1 MKVLRVRPK
10 HYPEVIDID
19 CSLESLQKE
28 VEGPIQAVYPWDDE
42 VALICNEEGKL
53 HDNCMEKLNRTLDGP
68 YGIPIDII
76 VGTFLI
82 VGLTED
88 DFGELLA
95 KYMVGMDDED
105 HLRAACWN
113 LLWALNQRVTHPELD
128 DRLRNQEGEKLE
140 PKKKRLRCATC
151 NCALTDS
158 TQHLCQDVDV
168 AYVRVSVGTVDLMCP
183 NCEHI
188 TTFDMEDIKI

>member
-19 CSLESLQKE
+19 RSLESLQKE

-42 VALICNEEGKL
+42 VALICNEDGKL
-53 HDNCMEKLNRTLDGP
+53 HDDCMEKLNRTLDGP

-88 DFGELLA
+88 DFGELLPEFVE
-95 KYMVGMDDED
+95 KYEKMF
-105 HLRAACWN
+105 HQPRKF
-113 LLWALNQRVTHPELD
+113 VTY
-128 DRLRNQEGEKLE
+128 
-140 PKKKRLRCATC
+140 
-151 NCALTDS
+151 TDS
-158 TQHLCQDVDV
+158 EGKVHLDVD
-168 AYVRVSVGTVDLMCP
+168 YCTP
-183 NCEHI
+183 E
-188 TTFDMEDIKI
+188 E

>member
-28 VEGPIQAVYPWDDE
+28 VEDPIQAVYPWDDE

-53 HDNCMEKLNRTLDGP
+53 HDDCMEKLNRTLDGP

-88 DFGELLA
+88 DFGE
-95 KYMVGMDDED
+95 
-105 HLRAACWN
+105 HL
-113 LLWALNQRVTHPELD
+113 PEFV
-128 DRLRNQEGEKLE
+128 EK
-140 PKKKRLRCATC
+140 
-151 NCALTDS
+151 
-158 TQHLCQDVDV
+158 
-168 AYVRVSVGTVDLMCP
+168 
-183 NCEHI
+183 
-188 TTFDMEDIKI
+188 

>member
-28 VEGPIQAVYPWDDE
+28 VEGPIQAVYPWDDK

-53 HDNCMEKLNRTLDGP
+53 YDDCMEKLNRTLDGP

-88 DFGELLA
+88 DFGELLPEFIE
-95 KYMVGMDDED
+95 KYEKMF
-105 HLRAACWN
+105 HRP
-113 LLWALNQRVTHPELD
+113 RKFVTY
-128 DRLRNQEGEKLE
+128 
-140 PKKKRLRCATC
+140 
-151 NCALTDS
+151 TDS
-158 TQHLCQDVDV
+158 EGKAHLDVD
-168 AYVRVSVGTVDLMCP
+168 YCTP
-183 NCEHI
+183 E
-188 TTFDMEDIKI
+188 E

>member
-28 VEGPIQAVYPWDDE
+28 VEGRIQAVYPWDDE
-42 VALICNEEGKL
+42 VALICNEDGKL
-53 HDNCMEKLNRTLDGP
+53 HDDCMEKLNRTLDGP

-88 DFGELLA
+88 DFDELLPEFVE
-95 KYMVGMDDED
+95 KYEKMF
-105 HLRAACWN
+105 HQPRKF
-113 LLWALNQRVTHPELD
+113 VTY
-128 DRLRNQEGEKLE
+128 
-140 PKKKRLRCATC
+140 
-151 NCALTDS
+151 TDS
-158 TQHLCQDVDV
+158 EGKVHLDVD
-168 AYVRVSVGTVDLMCP
+168 YCTP
-183 NCEHI
+183 E
-188 TTFDMEDIKI
+188 E

>member
-28 VEGPIQAVYPWDDE
+28 VKGPIQDVYPWDDE

-53 HDNCMEKLNRTLDGP
+53 HDDCMEKLNRTLDGP

-88 DFGELLA
+88 DFGELLPEFVE
-95 KYMVGMDDED
+95 KYEKMF
-105 HLRAACWN
+105 HQPRKF
-113 LLWALNQRVTHPELD
+113 VTY
-128 DRLRNQEGEKLE
+128 
-140 PKKKRLRCATC
+140 
-151 NCALTDS
+151 TDS
-158 TQHLCQDVDV
+158 EGKVHL
-168 AYVRVSVGTVDLMCP
+168 
-183 NCEHI
+183 
-188 TTFDMEDIKI
+188 DIDYCTPEE

>member
-28 VEGPIQAVYPWDDE
+28 VEGPIQAIFPCDDE

-53 HDNCMEKLNRTLDGP
+53 HDDCMEKLNRTLDGP

-88 DFGELLA
+88 DFGELLPEFVE
-95 KYMVGMDDED
+95 KYEKMF
-105 HLRAACWN
+105 HQPRKF
-113 LLWALNQRVTHPELD
+113 VTY
-128 DRLRNQEGEKLE
+128 
-140 PKKKRLRCATC
+140 
-151 NCALTDS
+151 TDS
-158 TQHLCQDVDV
+158 EGKVHL
-168 AYVRVSVGTVDLMCP
+168 
-183 NCEHI
+183 
-188 TTFDMEDIKI
+188 DIDYCTPEE

>member
-28 VEGPIQAVYPWDDE
+28 VKGPIQAVYPWDDE

-53 HDNCMEKLNRTLDGP
+53 HDDCMEKLNRTLDGP

-82 VGLTED
+82 VGLTEE
-88 DFGELLA
+88 FVE
-95 KYMVGMDDED
+95 KYEKMF
-105 HLRAACWN
+105 HQPRKF
-113 LLWALNQRVTHPELD
+113 VTY
-128 DRLRNQEGEKLE
+128 
-140 PKKKRLRCATC
+140 
-151 NCALTDS
+151 TDS
-158 TQHLCQDVDV
+158 EGKVHL
-168 AYVRVSVGTVDLMCP
+168 
-183 NCEHI
+183 
-188 TTFDMEDIKI
+188 DIDYCTPEE

>member
-28 VEGPIQAVYPWDDE
+28 VEGPIQAIYPWD
-42 VALICNEEGKL
+42 
-53 HDNCMEKLNRTLDGP
+53 

-88 DFGELLA
+88 DFGELLPEFVE
-95 KYMVGMDDED
+95 KYEKMF
-105 HLRAACWN
+105 HQPRKF
-113 LLWALNQRVTHPELD
+113 VTY
-128 DRLRNQEGEKLE
+128 
-140 PKKKRLRCATC
+140 
-151 NCALTDS
+151 TDS
-158 TQHLCQDVDV
+158 EGKAHLNVD
-168 AYVRVSVGTVDLMCP
+168 YCTP
-183 NCEHI
+183 E
-188 TTFDMEDIKI
+188 E

>member
-28 VEGPIQAVYPWDDE
+28 VEGLIQAVYPWDDE

-53 HDNCMEKLNRTLDGP
+53 HDDCMEKLNRTLDGP

-88 DFGELLA
+88 DFGELLPEFVE
-95 KYMVGMDDED
+95 KYEKMF
-105 HLRAACWN
+105 HQPRKF
-113 LLWALNQRVTHPELD
+113 VTY
-128 DRLRNQEGEKLE
+128 
-140 PKKKRLRCATC
+140 
-151 NCALTDS
+151 TDS
-158 TQHLCQDVDV
+158 EGKVHLDVD
-168 AYVRVSVGTVDLMCP
+168 YCTP
-183 NCEHI
+183 E
-188 TTFDMEDIKI
+188 E

>member
-1 MKVLRVRPK
+1 MKVLRVCPK

-28 VEGPIQAVYPWDDE
+28 VEGPIQAVYPWDGE

-53 HDNCMEKLNRTLDGP
+53 HDDCMEKLNRTLDGP

-88 DFGELLA
+88 DFGELLPEFVE
-95 KYMVGMDDED
+95 KYEKMF
-105 HLRAACWN
+105 HQPRKF
-113 LLWALNQRVTHPELD
+113 VTY
-128 DRLRNQEGEKLE
+128 
-140 PKKKRLRCATC
+140 
-151 NCALTDS
+151 TDS
-158 TQHLCQDVDV
+158 EGKAHLDVD
-168 AYVRVSVGTVDLMCP
+168 YCTP
-183 NCEHI
+183 E
-188 TTFDMEDIKI
+188 E

>member
-28 VEGPIQAVYPWDDE
+28 VKGPIQAVSPWDDE

-53 HDNCMEKLNRTLDGP
+53 HDDCMEKLNRTLDGP

-88 DFGELLA
+88 DFGELLPEFVE
-95 KYMVGMDDED
+95 KYEKMF
-105 HLRAACWN
+105 HQPRKF
-113 LLWALNQRVTHPELD
+113 VTY
-128 DRLRNQEGEKLE
+128 
-140 PKKKRLRCATC
+140 
-151 NCALTDS
+151 TDS
-158 TQHLCQDVDV
+158 EGKVHL
-168 AYVRVSVGTVDLMCP
+168 
-183 NCEHI
+183 
-188 TTFDMEDIKI
+188 DIDYCTPEE

>member
-1 MKVLRVRPK
+1 M
-10 HYPEVIDID
+10 IDID

-53 HDNCMEKLNRTLDGP
+53 YDDCMEKLNRTLDGP

-88 DFGELLA
+88 DFGELLPEFVE
-95 KYMVGMDDED
+95 KYEKMF
-105 HLRAACWN
+105 HQPRKF
-113 LLWALNQRVTHPELD
+113 VTY
-128 DRLRNQEGEKLE
+128 
-140 PKKKRLRCATC
+140 
-151 NCALTDS
+151 TDS
-158 TQHLCQDVDV
+158 EGKVHLDVD
-168 AYVRVSVGTVDLMCP
+168 YCTP
-183 NCEHI
+183 E
-188 TTFDMEDIKI
+188 E

>member
-28 VEGPIQAVYPWDDE
+28 VKGPIQAVYPWDDE

-53 HDNCMEKLNRTLDGP
+53 HDDCMEKLNRTLDGP

-88 DFGELLA
+88 DFGELLPVFVE
-95 KYMVGMDDED
+95 KYEKMF
-105 HLRAACWN
+105 HQPRKF
-113 LLWALNQRVTHPELD
+113 VT
-128 DRLRNQEGEKLE
+128 
-140 PKKKRLRCATC
+140 
-151 NCALTDS
+151 
-158 TQHLCQDVDV
+158 
-168 AYVRVSVGTVDLMCP
+168 
-183 NCEHI
+183 
-188 TTFDMEDIKI
+188 

>member
-28 VEGPIQAVYPWDDE
+28 VEGPIQAVYPWDAE

-53 HDNCMEKLNRTLDGP
+53 YDDCMEKLNRTLDGP

-82 VGLTED
+82 VGLAED
-88 DFGELLA
+88 DFGELLPEFVE
-95 KYMVGMDDED
+95 KYEKMF
-105 HLRAACWN
+105 HQPRKF
-113 LLWALNQRVTHPELD
+113 VTY
-128 DRLRNQEGEKLE
+128 
-140 PKKKRLRCATC
+140 
-151 NCALTDS
+151 TDS
-158 TQHLCQDVDV
+158 EGKAHLDVD
-168 AYVRVSVGTVDLMCP
+168 YCTP
-183 NCEHI
+183 E
-188 TTFDMEDIKI
+188 E

>member
-53 HDNCMEKLNRTLDGP
+53 HDDCMEKLNRTLDGP
-68 YGIPIDII
+68 YGITIDII

-88 DFGELLA
+88 DFGELFA
-95 KYMVGMDDED
+95 VIYRVQFRTADKS
-105 HLRAACWN
+105 N
-113 LLWALNQRVTHPELD
+113 LTFDKILME
-128 DRLRNQEGEKLE
+128 
-140 PKKKRLRCATC
+140 
-151 NCALTDS
+151 
-158 TQHLCQDVDV
+158 
-168 AYVRVSVGTVDLMCP
+168 VSISICGTVSS
-183 NCEHI
+183 N
-188 TTFDMEDIKI
+188 

>member
-28 VEGPIQAVYPWDDE
+28 VEGPIQAVYPWDDV

-53 HDNCMEKLNRTLDGP
+53 HEDYMEKLNRTLDGP

-88 DFGELLA
+88 DFGELLPEFVE
-95 KYMVGMDDED
+95 KYEKMF
-105 HLRAACWN
+105 HQPRKF
-113 LLWALNQRVTHPELD
+113 VTY
-128 DRLRNQEGEKLE
+128 
-140 PKKKRLRCATC
+140 
-151 NCALTDS
+151 TDS
-158 TQHLCQDVDV
+158 EGKVHLDVD
-168 AYVRVSVGTVDLMCP
+168 YCTP
-183 NCEHI
+183 E
-188 TTFDMEDIKI
+188 E

>member
-10 HYPEVIDID
+10 HCPEVIDID

-28 VEGPIQAVYPWDDE
+28 VEGPIQAIYPWDDA

-53 HDNCMEKLNRTLDGP
+53 HDDCMEKLNRTLDGP

-88 DFGELLA
+88 DFGELLPEFVEKYEKMFHDPEEFSVRTDAHGKMCLDVHPCKPEDGA
-95 KYMVGMDDED
+95 K
-105 HLRAACWN
+105 
-113 LLWALNQRVTHPELD
+113 
-128 DRLRNQEGEKLE
+128 
-140 PKKKRLRCATC
+140 
-151 NCALTDS
+151 
-158 TQHLCQDVDV
+158 
-168 AYVRVSVGTVDLMCP
+168 
-183 NCEHI
+183 
-188 TTFDMEDIKI
+188 

>member
-53 HDNCMEKLNRTLDGP
+53 HDDCMEKLNRTLDGP

-88 DFGELLA
+88 DFGELFA
-95 KYMVGMDDED
+95 VIYRVQFRTADKS
-105 HLRAACWN
+105 N
-113 LLWALNQRVTHPELD
+113 LTFDKILME
-128 DRLRNQEGEKLE
+128 
-140 PKKKRLRCATC
+140 
-151 NCALTDS
+151 
-158 TQHLCQDVDV
+158 
-168 AYVRVSVGTVDLMCP
+168 VSVSIGCAVCS
-183 NCEHI
+183 NKKVSI
-188 TTFDMEDIKI
+188 VKIWSIDRN

>member
-42 VALICNEEGKL
+42 VSLICNEEGKL
-53 HDNCMEKLNRTLDGP
+53 YDDCMEKLNRTLDGP

-88 DFGELLA
+88 DFGELLPEFVE
-95 KYMVGMDDED
+95 KYEKMF
-105 HLRAACWN
+105 HQPRKF
-113 LLWALNQRVTHPELD
+113 VTY
-128 DRLRNQEGEKLE
+128 
-140 PKKKRLRCATC
+140 
-151 NCALTDS
+151 TDS
-158 TQHLCQDVDV
+158 EGKVHLDVD
-168 AYVRVSVGTVDLMCP
+168 YCTP
-183 NCEHI
+183 E
-188 TTFDMEDIKI
+188 E

>member
-53 HDNCMEKLNRTLDGP
+53 YDDCMEKLNRTLDGP

-88 DFGELLA
+88 DFGELFGIVRDRRNIGEHLLQILLH
-95 KYMVGMDDED
+95 KTPVGIFLDFDQVRHVED
-105 HLRAACWN
+105 FVDPGKAHTRLFAHLH
-113 LLWALNQRVTHPELD
+113 LMHHRVHS
-128 DRLRNQEGEKLE
+128 
-140 PKKKRLRCATC
+140 
-151 NCALTDS
+151 LT
-158 TQHLCQDVDV
+158 
-168 AYVRVSVGTVDLMCP
+168 
-183 NCEHI
+183 
-188 TTFDMEDIKI
+188 